1 MQEALTYLVELVAE
15 LAMVFGG
22 IVPFIPQYRIIAK
35 TNSAEG

>member
-1 MQEALTYLVELVAE
+1 MQEELTYLIELIAE